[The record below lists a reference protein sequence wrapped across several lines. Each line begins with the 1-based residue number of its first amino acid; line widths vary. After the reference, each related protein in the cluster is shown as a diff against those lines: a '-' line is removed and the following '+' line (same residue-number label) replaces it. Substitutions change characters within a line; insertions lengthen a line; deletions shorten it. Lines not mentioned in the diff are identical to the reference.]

1 MSTSSPLPA
10 QWLKVLTKGMVTL
23 PKSWRE
29 EFGLT
34 KGSVIQATKRDR
46 TIILKA
52 ADPAQSATVPY
63 RIYTRTELNEFVND
77 DQHKP

>member
-1 MSTSSPLPA
+1 MSTASPIPS

-63 RIYTRTELNEFVND
+63 RIYARNELDEFVND